1 MALAVDA
8 GGKVKANPRTGKVIG
23 NAVDNTS
30 DSIGQSIGRS
40 VANALNDI
48 DWNQLVSSRASKQP
62 TKHGQ
67 ESVANAGQIASQSYQ
82 PLPVIPNTSSNV
94 TRSLPSVQTASMSSP
109 IEVKFG
115 ESKTQDPM
123 SYWDRV
129 QQQDLETVKAL
140 NEHFSNPSSDLDPSF
155 MSGVNI
161 EASDGGYKAGEGDVN
176 RWGENY
182 KDDPVGPVSTSWIG
196 NTRNNDRYEDLFA
209 TGFNGETEGMSPYD
223 LETTHGR
230 DWTTMLSST
239 NTTPNMSEEIDD
251 GTMDYEHLTSPKI
264 SGAQLK
270 RYARNGMAPGLTI
283 DQIEQINPDKVY
295 DKGQLAADP
304 DVGFMPY
311 VPDIRTY
318 TDMSLDYPTDVVSR
332 MSGELANLRGNI
344 SSVMNPYR
352 INYNDGTETRQI
364 NGPLFDNGAYDYLAS
379 VYRDRQD
386 NPRRFFD
393 DSHKNGGSWSQ
404 YAAQW
409 RTVNPSGETEYH
421 YGFPTT
427 PYESNNDG
435 TSDLVFD
442 DGSRV
447 PVSDAWLASIYDIE
461 SNNYVIP
468 MDGNTWVIETPDG
481 GTKRMTGGINDV
493 VSNMDGTSSV
503 GFSDGTTATMSD
515 SYIDT
520 LERNDNG
527 WPMMEYGGMANVTDL
542 GLTLNTAQLNGTDFP
557 DRYVDE
563 NGVETDQLNNPDV
576 ASYWMPNYVMDD
588 GTVLPYYDALAIAG
602 DTNGRETNENLRSGQ
617 SVDYEFGPMIK
628 YLPNLPFG
636 LGLTNTPARL
646 QSEPLGVEN
655 GSLDLS
661 NLLSNGAD
669 RVFDWTMGS
678 LPIMIPQTQWPVSMS
693 NMMQSAR
700 GAASNRYDPYGNSYG
715 FVSAERGDDG
725 MLRNDN
731 GDGVIDPRLTSSIM
745 AGAVPVTEDMV
756 GPIGDVG
763 SGGSILRDM
772 FEGPGLRNALARWG
786 LGLNSEGW
794 EEVAGNF
801 FEGLGDYSV
810 PNAFGNY
817 LDENGNV
824 VATEE
829 EAATDERGLP
839 VRESWSSLADRA
851 YNFGIPMYRDGR
863 IQIQPDALAN
873 NINSYIGGAA
883 ISALPGA
890 MEEYGNMRDYDEQ
903 LAYLNSLGLN
913 DFYQNPERVRER
925 HAPEGYLEQWR

>member
-1 MALAVDA
+1 MPKPTRVVDA
-8 GGKVKANPRTGKVIG
+8 GDRGMISQATGKPVV
-23 NAVDNTS
+23 VDDNGLIVRDVPS
-30 DSIGQSIGRS
+30 QSSGQGQS
-40 VANALNDI
+40 
-48 DWNQLVSSRASKQP
+48 QASK
-62 TKHGQ
+62 
-67 ESVANAGQIASQSYQ
+67 SS
-82 PLPVIPNTSSNV
+82 PVKQ
-94 TRSLPSVQTASMSSP
+94 TRSTATVKKYTPPSVQTSGMSVPASLNTPASLN
-109 IEVKFG
+109 G
-115 ESKTQDPM
+115 ESSEKEEKPAA
-123 SYWDRV
+123 SYWDSMREM
-129 QQQDLETVKAL
+129 DLELAKEIDRRL
-140 NEHFSNPSSDLDPSF
+140 SGDDEEEESSELMPRTMIEST
-155 MSGVNI
+155 SG
-161 EASDGGYKAGEGDVN
+161 SGYEYKPGEGTTN
-176 RWGENY
+176 RWGEEY
-182 KDDPVGPVSTSWIG
+182 KSDPVGPVNTEWVG

-209 TGFNGETEGMSPYD
+209 TGFGGETEGMTPYD
-223 LETTHGR
+223 LQTTHGR
-230 DWTTMLSST
+230 DWSTMLNSSS
-239 NTTPNMSEEIDD
+239 TTPNMAAVIDD
-251 GTMDYEHLTSPKI
+251 GTMDYEHLTSPKV

-270 RYARNGMAPGLTI
+270 RYARNGMAPGMTI
-283 DQIEQINPDKVY
+283 DQIEQINPDSVY

-311 VPDIRTY
+311 VPDVRTY
-318 TDMSLDYPTDVVSR
+318 ADMSLDYPTDVVSR

-344 SSVMNPYR
+344 SSVTNPYK

-364 NGPLFDNGAYDYLAS
+364 NGPLFDSGAYDYLAS

-393 DSHKNGGSWSQ
+393 DSHENGGSWSQ
-404 YAAQW
+404 YATQW
-409 RTVNPSGETEYH
+409 KTVNPSGETEYH

-442 DGSRV
+442 DGSRIS
-447 PVSDAWLASIYDIE
+447 VSDAWLASIYDAG

-468 MDGNTWVIETPDG
+468 MDGDTWVIQTPDG
-481 GTKRMTGGINDV
+481 GTRRVTGGISDL

-503 GFSDGTTATMSD
+503 GFSDGTTATMPD

-527 WPMMEYGGMANVTDL
+527 WPMMEFGGMTNVTNL
-542 GLTLNTAQLNGTDFP
+542 GLNLDTAQLNGTDFP
-557 DRYVDE
+557 DRYIDE

-576 ASYWMPNYVMDD
+576 ASYWMPDYVMSD

-602 DTNGRETNENLRSGQ
+602 DTNGREANESLKDGQ
-617 SVDYEFGPMIK
+617 SINYEFGPIFK

-646 QSEPLGVEN
+646 QPEPLGVEN

-678 LPIMIPQTQWPVSMS
+678 LPIMIPQTQWPVSLS

-725 MLRNDN
+725 LLREDPGNEI
-731 GDGVIDPRLTSSIM
+731 IDPRLTSSIM
-745 AGAVPVTEDMV
+745 AGSLPITEDMV
-756 GPIGDVG
+756 GPIGEAG
-763 SGGSILRDM
+763 SGGSFVKDM

-786 LGLNSEGW
+786 LGWNSEGW
-794 EEVAGNF
+794 EEIAGNL
-801 FEGLGDYSV
+801 FEGLGDYGV

-817 LDENGNV
+817 LDKNGNV
-824 VATEE
+824 VTTED

-851 YNFGIPMYRDGR
+851 YNFGVPMYRDGR

-890 MEEYGNMRDYDEQ
+890 MEEYGNMRDYNEQ